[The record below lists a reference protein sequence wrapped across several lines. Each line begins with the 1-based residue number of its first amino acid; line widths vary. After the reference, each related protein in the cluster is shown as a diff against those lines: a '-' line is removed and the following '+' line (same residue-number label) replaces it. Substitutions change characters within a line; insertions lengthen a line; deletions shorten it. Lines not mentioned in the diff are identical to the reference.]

1 MKEAVCNNLS
11 MIAATYRP
19 VERTRFLLRM
29 TVGVAL
35 AAGAALSQTPSGQV
49 AFEVASVKPA
59 APTTGHFQY
68 HMTMRTDAGRVDI
81 ANASLVDLIRTAY
94 KVRRDQVSGP
104 DWMSTQKFDVAAK
117 LPDGAAP
124 NQVPEMLQTLLATRF
139 KLAMHRAGKELPA
152 FALVAGKGGPKLKES
167 LPDSDDSRAGWT
179 RSMKP
184 DGTMR
189 IDTRK
194 MTMTALAELVA
205 AFLDYPVRDMTEIQ
219 GNYDVA
225 LDFSPEDLRIG
236 SKSAG
241 VIAVGSPVGAA
252 VGRPGDASPD
262 SSGSSAIYTSL
273 QQLGLKLDRRKLPIE
288 LIVIDHLDKTPTE
301 N

>member
-1 MKEAVCNNLS
+1 V
-11 MIAATYRP
+11 
-19 VERTRFLLRM
+19 
-29 TVGVAL
+29 TVGAAL
-35 AAGAALSQTPSGQV
+35 AAGAALGQTASGQA

-94 KVRRDQVSGP
+94 KVRKDQVSGP
-104 DWMSTQKFDVAAK
+104 DWMATQKFDVAAR
-117 LPDGAAP
+117 LPDGAAT
-124 NQVPEMLQTLLATRF
+124 NQVPEMLQTLLAARF

-152 FALVAGKGGPKLKES
+152 FALVPGKGGPKLKES
-167 LPDSDDSRAGWT
+167 LPDSLPGSDSSGTGWT
-179 RSMKP
+179 RTFKP
-184 DGTMR
+184 DGTMH

-205 AFLDYPVRDMTEIQ
+205 TFLDYPVRDMTEIP

-236 SKSAG
+236 SKAAG
-241 VIAVGSPVGAA
+241 VIAVGTPGVAPVGTPG
-252 VGRPGDASPD
+252 VTPGDASPD
-262 SSGSSAIYTSL
+262 SSGASAIYTSL
-273 QQLGLKLDRRKLPIE
+273 QTLGLRLERRKLPVE
-288 LIVIDHLDKTPTE
+288 LIVIDHLEKTPTE